1 MTTTRLRLI
10 TADDV
15 SAMTGF
21 TANTIRR
28 MARRGDIPCRRLGQR
43 VRFVPDEVEQW
54 LTGLPAG
61 GAR

>member
-1 MTTTRLRLI
+1 MTGLRLI

-43 VRFVPDEVEQW
+43 VRFIPAEIEQW
-54 LTGLPAG
+54 LAELPTGVAS
-61 GAR
+61 